1 MERRPLGKSGLE
13 VSRIGLGV
21 MPMSWGYFGDSPDD
35 PVRVIARAFELGVT
49 HLDTA
54 DVYGPFTNE
63 ELLGRALAEGG
74 FRDEV
79 VVATKVG
86 LEVGP
91 NGGYP
96 LVHDARPERILRE
109 AEGSLRR
116 LGVEAID
123 LYYLHRVDGKVPF
136 EEQWGA
142 LASLVQAGKVRAIG
156 LSEVGIERL
165 EVARGIHP
173 VAALQSELS
182 LWTRE
187 AQQDI
192 VPWCAIN
199 EEAFVPFS
207 SRTRVPDGTVTK
219 ADYEELDFRK
229 LNPASP
235 RRRSTGTERSSR
247 SSGVPPHVWGDARPG
262 GPGLG
267 ARSRQHVLPI
277 PGTKRIAYLE
287 ENVAALDL
295 RLTPTDRA
303 ELRAL
308 PPCRTALLRRASRG
322 LRGPKAHRPS
332 ARGPLP
338 TRPEVPSVVTGPQL
352 GGTP

>member
-1 MERRPLGKSGLE
+1 VERRQLGASGLE

-63 ELLGRALAEGG
+63 ELLGRALAAGG

-96 LVHDARPERILRE
+96 LVH
-109 AEGSLRR
+109 EGSLRR
-116 LGVEAID
+116 LGLDVID
-123 LYYLHRVDGKVPF
+123 LYYLHRVDEKVPF

-142 LASLVQAGKVRAIG
+142 LASLVRAGKVRAIG

-165 EVARGIHP
+165 EIASSIHP

-187 AQQDI
+187 ALRDV
-192 VPWCAIN
+192 VPWCALN
-199 EEAFVPFS
+199 GVAFVPFS
-207 SRTRVPDGTVTK
+207 PLGRGYLTGTVST
-219 ADYEELDFRK
+219 ADYLELDFRK
-229 LNPASP
+229 LNPRFTQEALDGNRAIVEVIRRVATRLGVSP
-235 RRRSTGTERSSR
+235 AQVALAWVLAQGE
-247 SSGVPPHVWGDARPG
+247 
-262 GPGLG
+262 
-267 ARSRQHVLPI
+267 HVLPI
-277 PGTKRIAYLE
+277 PGTKRIRYLN
-287 ENVAALDL
+287 ENVAASDL
-295 RLTPTDRA
+295 VLAPTDLA
-303 ELRAL
+303 ELDEM
-308 PPCRTALLRRASRG
+308 PASVAPRY
-322 LRGPKAHRPS
+322 
-332 ARGPLP
+332 
-338 TRPEVPSVVTGPQL
+338 
-352 GGTP
+352 

>member
-1 MERRPLGKSGLE
+1 M
-13 VSRIGLGV
+13 GLGV
-21 MPMSWGYFGDSPDD
+21 MPMSWGYLGTSPDD

-49 HLDTA
+49 HFDTA

-96 LVHDARPERILRE
+96 LVYSARPERIVRE
-109 AEGSLRR
+109 AEESLRR

-123 LYYLHRVDGKVPF
+123 LYYLHRVDEKVPF

-165 EVARGIHP
+165 EVARAIHP
-173 VAALQSELS
+173 IAALQSELS

-187 AQQDI
+187 ALPEL
-192 VPWCAIN
+192 VPWCAAGDI
-199 EEAFVPFS
+199 AFVPFS
-207 SRTRVPDGTVTK
+207 PLGRGYLAGSVTT
-219 ADYEELDFRK
+219 AEYEELDFRRQ
-229 LNPASP
+229 NPRFTQEALDGN
-235 RRRSTGTERSSR
+235 RAIVDVVR
-247 SSGVPPHVWGDARPG
+247 HVAAR
-262 GPGLG
+262 LG
-267 ARSRQHVLPI
+267 ATPAQVALAWVLAQGDHVLPI
-277 PGTKRIAYLE
+277 PGTKRLEYLE
-287 ENVAALDL
+287 QNVAAADL
-295 RLTPTDRA
+295 VLTPADLA
-303 ELRAL
+303 ELDEM
-308 PPCRTALLRRASRG
+308 PASVAPRY
-322 LRGPKAHRPS
+322 
-332 ARGPLP
+332 
-338 TRPEVPSVVTGPQL
+338 
-352 GGTP
+352 

>member
-1 MERRPLGKSGLE
+1 MERRQLGASGLE

-63 ELLGRALAEGG
+63 ELLGRALAAGG

-96 LVHDARPERILRE
+96 LMHDARPERILRE

-116 LGVEAID
+116 LGVDAID
-123 LYYLHRVDGKVPF
+123 LYYLHRVDENVPF

-142 LASLVQAGKVRAIG
+142 LASLVRAGKVRAIG

-165 EVARGIHP
+165 EIASSIHP

-187 AQQDI
+187 ALRDV
-192 VPWCAIN
+192 VPWCALN
-199 EEAFVPFS
+199 GVAFVPFS
-207 SRTRVPDGTVTK
+207 PLGRGYLTGTVST
-219 ADYEELDFRK
+219 ADYLELDFRK
-229 LNPASP
+229 LNPRFTQEALDGNRAIVEVIRRVATRLGVSP
-235 RRRSTGTERSSR
+235 AQVALAWVLAQGE
-247 SSGVPPHVWGDARPG
+247 
-262 GPGLG
+262 
-267 ARSRQHVLPI
+267 HVLPI
-277 PGTKRIAYLE
+277 PGTKRIRYLN
-287 ENVAALDL
+287 ENVAASDL
-295 RLTPTDRA
+295 VLAPTDLA
-303 ELRAL
+303 ELDEM
-308 PPCRTALLRRASRG
+308 PASVAPRY
-322 LRGPKAHRPS
+322 
-332 ARGPLP
+332 
-338 TRPEVPSVVTGPQL
+338 
-352 GGTP
+352 